1 VLQANYCGASAREEP
16 AFTMWKKIRAF
27 LFGAPK
33 DVHSAQTFHS
43 ISLIAML
50 AWVGLGADGLSSS
63 AYGPEAAFRELVRDG
78 HDYSSLAAGLA
89 IATGLT
95 VFIISYAYSRIIE
108 HFPSGGGGYV
118 VATKLLGPRFGV
130 VSGSALLVDYMLTI
144 TVSIAAGGDAIFSML
159 PRHWFGVSAMHIPAE
174 DIGTWLDPVQRTKLV
189 LEFGATGLLTV
200 LNIRGVKE
208 SVQAILPV
216 FMAFVVTHA
225 VLLLV
230 AIFGH
235 LGDFGAVAQETSVNY
250 RQTVSALGSFGALL
264 LFVRAYSL
272 GGGTYTGIEAVSNGV
287 LIMREPK
294 VRTAKHTMGLMA
306 TSLAL
311 TAGGIILAY
320 LLVHA
325 EPAEDKTMNAV
336 LLQRVTGSWHLGGW
350 NIGAWF
356 VTIALASEAG
366 LLVIAAQAGFVDGPR
381 VMANMAVD
389 SWLPHRFAAL
399 SERLSMQNGVLLMG
413 LTSIA
418 ALFYTEGNV
427 EKLVVM
433 YSINVF
439 LTFSLSN
446 LGMTLFWIKHRREH
460 ADWFQHLPIHV
471 LGLGL
476 CVTILVVTVFEKFT
490 AGGWLT
496 LVVTGLLVMTC
507 FAIKRHYSKVV
518 AAIRRLDDELIDP
531 LPNLKAVPKPSF
543 ASLNEAQPP
552 SAIDPRA
559 PVAVL
564 FVGGYGGLGRH
575 ALLTLLRM
583 FPGHFR
589 GIVFCSIA
597 VIDSGV
603 FKGIDEVHEL
613 ERRTTQALEKY
624 VRYAEWLEL
633 PAEYTFSTG
642 IEVAVEA
649 EKIGTEVVQKYPKAL
664 FVAGQLIFEEDTFVT
679 RLLHNETAFMIQ
691 RRLQHAGLPMVVLPV
706 RLNLKEGPR
715 LAAPSLTEERVTT

>member
-1 VLQANYCGASAREEP
+1 
-16 AFTMWKKIRAF
+16 MWKKVRAL

-33 DVHSAQTFHS
+33 DVKSEKTFHN
-43 ISLIAML
+43 ISLVAML

-78 HDYSSLAAGLA
+78 YDYSSLAVGLA
-89 IATGLT
+89 LGTALT

-130 VSGSALLVDYMLTI
+130 VSGSALLVDYVLTI
-144 TVSIAAGGDAIFSML
+144 TTSIASGGDAIFSMV
-159 PRHWFGVSAMHIPAE
+159 PRAWFGRDALILDPSV
-174 DIGTWLDPVQRTKLV
+174 IGTWLDPVQRAKLV
-189 LEFGATGLLTV
+189 VEIFAIAVLTV

-208 SVQAILPV
+208 SVQTILPI
-216 FMAFVVTHA
+216 FAAFVLTHA
-225 VLLLV
+225 VLLGV
-230 AIFGH
+230 AVFGN
-235 LGDFGAVAQETSVNY
+235 LGEFHAVAHETKVNY
-250 RQTVSALGSFGALL
+250 AHTLAALGTFGALK

-287 LIMREPK
+287 PIMREPK
-294 VRTAKHTMGLMA
+294 VRTAKRTMGLMA
-306 TSLAL
+306 TSLAI

-325 EPAEDKTMNAV
+325 KPAEDKTMNAV
-336 LLQRVTGSWHLGGW
+336 LLERVAGSWQIGDLHV
-350 NIGAWF
+350 GAWF
-356 VTIALASEAG
+356 ITIALASEAG
-366 LLVIAAQAGFVDGPR
+366 LLLIAAQAGFVDGPR

-389 SWLPHRFAAL
+389 SWLPHRFASL

-413 LTSIA
+413 FTSIA
-418 ALFYTEGNV
+418 ALLYTHGNV

-439 LTFSLSN
+439 LTFSASN
-446 LGMTLFWIKHRREH
+446 LGMARFWVKHRKEH
-460 ADWFQHLPIHV
+460 RDWYKHLPVHV
-471 LGLGL
+471 VGLAL
-476 CVTILVVTVFEKFT
+476 CLTILVVTVIEKFT

-496 LVVTGLLVMTC
+496 LVVTGLLVAVC
-507 FAIKRHYSKVV
+507 FWIKSHYKKVV
-518 AAIRRLDDELIDP
+518 GAIRRLDLELADP
-531 LPNLKAVPKPSF
+531 LPDLANMAKPSV
-543 ASLNEAQPP
+543 ASVAETAKAPH
-552 SAIDPRA
+552 IDRRQ

-583 FPGHFR
+583 FPGHFK
-589 GIVFCSIA
+589 GVVFCSVA

-603 FKGIDEVHEL
+603 FKGIGEVRELELRTQHEL
-613 ERRTTQALEKY
+613 DKY
-624 VRYAEWLEL
+624 VQYAAWLGL
-633 PAEYTFSTG
+633 PAESTFSTG

-649 EKIGTEVVQKYPKAL
+649 EKIATELIQKYPKAL

-679 RLLHNETAFMIQ
+679 RILHNETAFMIQ
-691 RRLQHAGLPMVVLPV
+691 RRLQHAGVPMIVLPV
-706 RLNLKEGPR
+706 RLNLKGPR
-715 LAAPSLTEERVTT
+715 LAAPSLTEERAA